1 MNVPTPRT
9 TGLLLAAT
17 LALAACG
24 GPVTSSSDT
33 GSSSSTGSS
42 SATSSYSGAAASQT
56 GSEPGA
62 AASGAESASPL
73 PAVDVVDVATGE
85 TVALAGLLPADKPVL
100 VWMWA
105 PH

>member
-1 MNVPTPRT
+1 MNLPIRRT

-24 GPVTSSSDT
+24 GTS
-33 GSSSSTGSS
+33 GSSSGT
-42 SATSSYSGAAASQT
+42 GAAQT
-56 GSEPGA
+56 GVDPGV
-62 AASGAESASPL
+62 ASGAESASPL
-73 PAVDVVDVATGE
+73 PAVDVVNIATGE